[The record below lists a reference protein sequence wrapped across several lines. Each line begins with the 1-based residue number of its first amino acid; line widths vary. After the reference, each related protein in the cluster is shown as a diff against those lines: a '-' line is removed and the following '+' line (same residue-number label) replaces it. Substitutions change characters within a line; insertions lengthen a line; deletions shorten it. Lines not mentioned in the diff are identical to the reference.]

1 MMRRLALKAWKEK
14 RPLRQV
20 MEEDEEAMRLITAAE
35 MDEWLNPHNYIGTSV
50 EQVDR
55 AVKILGKKLS

>member
-1 MMRRLALKAWKEK
+1 MRRLALKAWAEK

-20 MEEDEEAMRLITAAE
+20 MEEDEEAIRLITPAE
-35 MDEWLNPHNYIGTSV
+35 IDEWLNPHTYIGTSV

-55 AVKILGKKLS
+55 AVEILRKEL

>member
-1 MMRRLALKAWKEK
+1 MRRLALKAWKEK

-20 MEEDEEAMRLITAAE
+20 MEEDEEATRLITPAE

-55 AVKILGKKLS
+55 AVAELRKNL